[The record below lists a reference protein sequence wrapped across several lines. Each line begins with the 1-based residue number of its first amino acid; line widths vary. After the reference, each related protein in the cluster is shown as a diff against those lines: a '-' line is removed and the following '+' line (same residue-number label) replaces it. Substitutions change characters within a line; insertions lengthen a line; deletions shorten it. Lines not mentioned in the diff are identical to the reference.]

1 MTYVIKNDDTFYTQ
15 LFLGEAF
22 YDEKN
27 MATTCEKKIWY
38 KILISG
44 KGLRDFNF
52 EKLKTQLYIQNNL
65 IHSDSNMYLAV
76 DSLIDINNIIT
87 GSNKNTL
94 RNVNVKPNE
103 CDKT

>member
-1 MTYVIKNDDTFYTQ
+1 
-15 LFLGEAF
+15 
-22 YDEKN
+22 
-27 MATTCEKKIWY
+27 MATTCEKKMWY

-52 EKLKTQLYIQNNL
+52 EKLKTWLYIQNNL

-76 DSLIDINNIIT
+76 DSLIDINNTIT

-103 CDKT
+103 CDKTW